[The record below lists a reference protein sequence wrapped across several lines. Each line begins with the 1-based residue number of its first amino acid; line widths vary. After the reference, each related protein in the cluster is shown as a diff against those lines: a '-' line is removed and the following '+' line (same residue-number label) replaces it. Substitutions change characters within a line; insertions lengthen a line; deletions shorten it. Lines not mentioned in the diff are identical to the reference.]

1 MNKNYDI
8 QEFSISYDNK
18 AIHFA
23 AIGSENKE
31 LCGYFMDWFKEV
43 GKEQFD
49 AAIIDL

>member
-23 AIGSENKE
+23 AIGSENKSYVVT
-31 LCGYFMDWFKEV
+31 LWIGLRK
-43 GKEQFD
+43 
-49 AAIIDL
+49 